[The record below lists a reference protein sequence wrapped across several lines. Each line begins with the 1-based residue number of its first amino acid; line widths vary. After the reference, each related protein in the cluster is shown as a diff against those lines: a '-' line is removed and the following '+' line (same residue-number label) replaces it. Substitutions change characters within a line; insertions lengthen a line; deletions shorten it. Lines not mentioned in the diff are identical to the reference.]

1 MARGS
6 MRERWQVIAEKQ
18 AGLVRYKLN
27 DDGTITTI
35 NPPEENRGS
44 SNISLGYQASDP
56 AVGDYYNQISGKNVY
71 TSLQS
76 AQNAQAKQQQEQ
88 FKKAEQNL
96 KNLQK
101 QYEGELS
108 KERQYSALAGQI
120 AGLAGTSPLVAQ
132 QFPGGGPA
140 VTPAN
145 AAEANA
151 LAAQIASLAGPAAT
165 PAGTTQTLAAQLGA
179 AQQVGIGGGPSNQP
193 PPQFPGGR
201 IGQDTYLTGI
211 QKVYDE
217 YSKKIADATKKKDTK
232 KVLSLERERNAK
244 IGQETTKFVQSY
256 IAPAAAATT
265 TAPITA
271 AGINQAVSSL
281 GAENLLGSS
290 GLAARLNFQV
300 SDQQILDDYNRLK
313 LGRLNNIVEQGN
325 SQIAAITQR
334 INTANQLLAGIP
346 ANDPRRTSSQV
357 VIDGLKK
364 DLASVTSAVR
374 NASRQVTGFKPLTL
388 ADRAGAQQISSFRE
402 FIKLPEE
409 RALDQIFQID
419 PETMRTAVGLGQSY
433 RQFATTPV
441 GPTTTPETEALR
453 RRIEGEAQAQLQLG
467 ATLGAEERRQYEQAA
482 RAAQVARGNIFGVAP
497 AVEEAVT
504 TGRLGEER
512 KLQRYG
518 AAAQFLASGETT
530 GAALARDIALR
541 DALTQQRLGAASG
554 FIASGPSLYNLAGAR
569 TGAQQAAFQN
579 YVAANQALPGGF
591 QTQRTQIP
599 FYQTANPEIPVQ
611 LSGQAA
617 QIYNT
622 MSNYQAQTYGDYA
635 RAVASQPSGAQQFG
649 AILSGI
655 SGLIPSFSFSK

>member
-1 MARGS
+1 MRASQDFSSKRESRYRINQETGQIEELPGFNYYLSVNQIRKGNYRGFFS
-6 MRERWQVIAEKQ
+6 DVKKQEKEFDSKAKDYPIASIAEANNQ
-18 AGLVRYKLN
+18 ANKIVR
-27 DDGTITTI
+27 
-35 NPPEENRGS
+35 EQAENLR
-44 SNISLGYQASDP
+44 
-56 AVGDYYNQISGKNVY
+56 
-71 TSLQS
+71 
-76 AQNAQAKQQQEQ
+76 
-88 FKKAEQNL
+88 
-96 KNLQK
+96 K
-101 QYEGELS
+101 QYENELS
-108 KERQYSALAGQI
+108 RERQYAAIASQI
-120 AGLAGTSPLVAQ
+120 SGLAGTSPLVAQ

-140 VTPAN
+140 PTPAN
-145 AAEANA
+145 FAEANA
-151 LAAQIASLAGPAAT
+151 LSAQIASLSGPAAT
-165 PAGTTQTLAAQLGA
+165 PTGTTQALAAPLAA
-179 AQQVGIGGGPSNQP
+179 AQVASAMNQP
-193 PPQFPGGR
+193 M
-201 IGQDTYLTGI
+201 T
-211 QKVYDE
+211 
-217 YSKKIADATKKKDTK
+217 
-232 KVLSLERERNAK
+232 
-244 IGQETTKFVQSY
+244 
-256 IAPAAAATT
+256 
-265 TAPITA
+265 TA
-271 AGINQAVSSL
+271 AGINQAVASL

-325 SQIAAITQR
+325 TQIAGITQR
-334 INTANQLLAGIP
+334 INTANQLLSGLP
-346 ANDPRRTSSQV
+346 ANDPRRTASQV
-357 VIDGLKK
+357 IIDQLKS
-364 DLASVTSAVR
+364 DLASVTEAV
-374 NASRQVTGFKPLTL
+374 NKASKQATDFKPVTL
-388 ADRAGAQQISSFRE
+388 QEPAGSQQVASFRE
-402 FIKLPEE
+402 FLKLPEE

-419 PETMRTAVGLGQSY
+419 PETMRTAVGLGERY
-433 RQFATTPV
+433 RQMANAPI

-453 RRIEGEAQAQLQLG
+453 RRIESEAQAQLELG

-541 DALTQQRLGAASG
+541 DALTQQRLGAAAG
-554 FIASGPSLYNLAGAR
+554 FIAGGPSLYNLAGAR

-599 FYQTANPEIPVQ
+599 FYQTASPEIPVQ

-635 RAVASQPSGAQQFG
+635 RAVASQPSGAQIFG
-649 AILSGI
+649 DIAGGLSN
-655 SGLIPSFSFSK
+655 LIRI